1 MILHHYI
8 WGDIDIDIVE
18 EVAPHFLIA
27 KHYGNLALFC
37 RLTKHQSHYFRNSDK
52 RFYAAGFDDE
62 GKSMN
67 PSDEYIPF
75 VPDILYDD
83 DGIGY
88 LCLMQPSWLHTIDDI
103 VYTYTVETTDKSVME
118 NTATI
123 KYTHDGEQYEIPSN
137 PVDVEKPDDGVVTIR
152 KAADK
157 TEVEPGE
164 TVTYTVT
171 VHNGKNHDIENAR
184 LTDANNFAGEIVG
197 IDGAGYTFKDGEF
210 IIDKI
215 AAGAD
220 VVIHYDIWMD
230 VFCRISNY

>member
-1 MILHHYI
+1 MMLHHYI

-88 LCLMQPSWLHTIDDI
+88 LSSVTLWSLLYNILEQAAELSCLLSFCFRHKN
-103 VYTYTVETTDKSVME
+103 Y
-118 NTATI
+118 
-123 KYTHDGEQYEIPSN
+123 
-137 PVDVEKPDDGVVTIR
+137 TIR
-152 KAADK
+152 QLRKC
-157 TEVEPGE
+157 
-164 TVTYTVT
+164 
-171 VHNGKNHDIENAR
+171 
-184 LTDANNFAGEIVG
+184 AN
-197 IDGAGYTFKDGEF
+197 
-210 IIDKI
+210 
-215 AAGAD
+215 
-220 VVIHYDIWMD
+220 
-230 VFCRISNY
+230 CR

>member
-67 PSDEYIPF
+67 PSDEYVPF

-88 LCLMQPSWLHTIDDI
+88 LCLMQPSWLHT
-103 VYTYTVETTDKSVME
+103 M
-118 NTATI
+118 NTMSA
-123 KYTHDGEQYEIPSN
+123 H
-137 PVDVEKPDDGVVTIR
+137 
-152 KAADK
+152 
-157 TEVEPGE
+157 
-164 TVTYTVT
+164 
-171 VHNGKNHDIENAR
+171 
-184 LTDANNFAGEIVG
+184 
-197 IDGAGYTFKDGEF
+197 
-210 IIDKI
+210 
-215 AAGAD
+215 
-220 VVIHYDIWMD
+220 
-230 VFCRISNY
+230 

>member
-8 WGDIDIDIVE
+8 WGDIDIDIID

-37 RLTKHQSHYFRNSDK
+37 RLTKHQNHYFRNSDK

-103 VYTYTVETTDKSVME
+103 RHK
-118 NTATI
+118 
-123 KYTHDGEQYEIPSN
+123 
-137 PVDVEKPDDGVVTIR
+137 
-152 KAADK
+152 
-157 TEVEPGE
+157 
-164 TVTYTVT
+164 
-171 VHNGKNHDIENAR
+171 
-184 LTDANNFAGEIVG
+184 
-197 IDGAGYTFKDGEF
+197 IDGILA
-210 IIDKI
+210 IDKKI
-215 AAGAD
+215 REHDEYHVGSLRN
-220 VVIHYDIWMD
+220 DI
-230 VFCRISNY
+230 ISYELVQRVE

>member
-37 RLTKHQSHYFRNSDK
+37 RLTKHQNHYFRNSDK
-52 RFYAAGFDDE
+52 SFYAAGFDDE

-88 LCLMQPSWLHTIDDI
+88 LRSSLPYCAAKR
-103 VYTYTVETTDKSVME
+103 KS
-118 NTATI
+118 
-123 KYTHDGEQYEIPSN
+123 
-137 PVDVEKPDDGVVTIR
+137 
-152 KAADK
+152 
-157 TEVEPGE
+157 
-164 TVTYTVT
+164 
-171 VHNGKNHDIENAR
+171 
-184 LTDANNFAGEIVG
+184 
-197 IDGAGYTFKDGEF
+197 
-210 IIDKI
+210 
-215 AAGAD
+215 AAGFLRLETGNAD
-220 VVIHYDIWMD
+220 IFTKPYFSLVNSLHFD
-230 VFCRISNY
+230 VSRP

>member
-88 LCLMQPSWLHTIDDI
+88 LCH
-103 VYTYTVETTDKSVME
+103 YAGR
-118 NTATI
+118 TANQLCLCGCVQWSQRC
-123 KYTHDGEQYEIPSN
+123 DG
-137 PVDVEKPDDGVVTIR
+137 
-152 KAADK
+152 
-157 TEVEPGE
+157 
-164 TVTYTVT
+164 
-171 VHNGKNHDIENAR
+171 
-184 LTDANNFAGEIVG
+184 L
-197 IDGAGYTFKDGEF
+197 
-210 IIDKI
+210 
-215 AAGAD
+215 
-220 VVIHYDIWMD
+220 
-230 VFCRISNY
+230 

>member
-37 RLTKHQSHYFRNSDK
+37 RLTKHQNHYFRNSDK

-88 LCLMQPSWLHTIDDI
+88 LRSPRRTRRMPSPLRRA
-103 VYTYTVETTDKSVME
+103 VAMLFSVL
-118 NTATI
+118 
-123 KYTHDGEQYEIPSN
+123 
-137 PVDVEKPDDGVVTIR
+137 
-152 KAADK
+152 AA
-157 TEVEPGE
+157 P
-164 TVTYTVT
+164 
-171 VHNGKNHDIENAR
+171 
-184 LTDANNFAGEIVG
+184 
-197 IDGAGYTFKDGEF
+197 
-210 IIDKI
+210 
-215 AAGAD
+215 
-220 VVIHYDIWMD
+220 
-230 VFCRISNY
+230 

>member
-1 MILHHYI
+1 MLRSCFQLETASFAFVRYDYNDNYRQVIIMMLHHYI

-52 RFYAAGFDDE
+52 RFYAVGFDDK

-103 VYTYTVETTDKSVME
+103 KHKIDGIIATDKKIRE
-118 NTATI
+118 
-123 KYTHDGEQYEIPSN
+123 HDEYYVGSLRDNIISYEL
-137 PVDVEKPDDGVVTIR
+137 VQRVE
-152 KAADK
+152 
-157 TEVEPGE
+157 
-164 TVTYTVT
+164 
-171 VHNGKNHDIENAR
+171 
-184 LTDANNFAGEIVG
+184 
-197 IDGAGYTFKDGEF
+197 
-210 IIDKI
+210 
-215 AAGAD
+215 
-220 VVIHYDIWMD
+220 
-230 VFCRISNY
+230 

>member
-8 WGDIDIDIVE
+8 WGDIDIDIID

-37 RLTKHQSHYFRNSDK
+37 RLTKHQNHYFRNSDK
-52 RFYAAGFDDE
+52 RFYTAGFDDE

-103 VYTYTVETTDKSVME
+103 RHK
-118 NTATI
+118 
-123 KYTHDGEQYEIPSN
+123 
-137 PVDVEKPDDGVVTIR
+137 
-152 KAADK
+152 
-157 TEVEPGE
+157 
-164 TVTYTVT
+164 
-171 VHNGKNHDIENAR
+171 
-184 LTDANNFAGEIVG
+184 
-197 IDGAGYTFKDGEF
+197 IDG
-210 IIDKI
+210 IIDPDQNNKNSRFVSDI
-215 AAGAD
+215 PVAY
-220 VVIHYDIWMD
+220 VVFTQHILWNIFYCSLIYC
-230 VFCRISNY
+230 FY

>member
-103 VYTYTVETTDKSVME
+103 RHKIDGILATDKKIREHDEYYVGSCWQKFLR
-118 NTATI
+118 NTASGGTSTRQCMV
-123 KYTHDGEQYEIPSN
+123 THG
-137 PVDVEKPDDGVVTIR
+137 
-152 KAADK
+152 AASGNVCSL
-157 TEVEPGE
+157 EMM
-164 TVTYTVT
+164 
-171 VHNGKNHDIENAR
+171 AR
-184 LTDANNFAGEIVG
+184 
-197 IDGAGYTFKDGEF
+197 
-210 IIDKI
+210 
-215 AAGAD
+215 
-220 VVIHYDIWMD
+220 
-230 VFCRISNY
+230 R

>member
-37 RLTKHQSHYFRNSDK
+37 RLTKHQNHYFRNSDK
-52 RFYAAGFDDE
+52 SFYAAGFDDE

-88 LCLMQPSWLHTIDDI
+88 LSDCA
-103 VYTYTVETTDKSVME
+103 V
-118 NTATI
+118 
-123 KYTHDGEQYEIPSN
+123 
-137 PVDVEKPDDGVVTIR
+137 KPLVL
-152 KAADK
+152 AM
-157 TEVEPGE
+157 
-164 TVTYTVT
+164 
-171 VHNGKNHDIENAR
+171 
-184 LTDANNFAGEIVG
+184 G
-197 IDGAGYTFKDGEF
+197 I
-210 IIDKI
+210 
-215 AAGAD
+215 
-220 VVIHYDIWMD
+220 
-230 VFCRISNY
+230 